1 MSRFA
6 LATLAGIAGGF
17 ALWFVVGFAAGS
29 VLSRLHGNR
38 EGAAGMAGFFIIG
51 PAGGVLGFAL
61 TFWLAHRLLGRGAA
75 PVSASTVVVQIVLAL
90 AVTVAV
96 GWGLIQAVVAVRKPD
111 PWSDLAKGEAGAVEF
126 DIHVPASALG
136 GKPVSEA
143 VSLAFKTSDDDGDH
157 VVPVTWREA
166 RAGGGVRLTGSV
178 PLDHR
183 PRGQY
188 FVVTH
193 GDESIEVW
201 AKLPTDMHKKG
212 SWDDTLYLGRDPAL
226 AMADRISITSRYV
239 PVRP

>member
-1 MSRFA
+1 MRFA
-6 LATLAGIAGGF
+6 LATLAGIAGGI
-17 ALWFVVGFAAGS
+17 ALWFVVGFAAGG
-29 VLSRLHGNR
+29 VLSALHGNR
-38 EGAAGMAGFFIIG
+38 EGAAGMAGFFVIG
-51 PAGGVLGFAL
+51 PVGGVLGFAL
-61 TFWLAHRLLGRGAA
+61 SFWLVHRFLGRGAA
-75 PVSASTVVVQIVLAL
+75 PVSSSAVLVKVVLGL

-96 GWGLIQAVVAVRKPD
+96 GWGLIQAVVAVRRPD
-111 PWSDLAKGEAGAVEF
+111 AWSDLAKGEAGAVEF

-136 GKPVSEA
+136 GKPAAEV

-157 VVPVTWREA
+157 VVPVTFREA
-166 RAGGGVRLTGSV
+166 RSGGGMRLTGSV

-183 PRGQY
+183 PRAQY

-201 AKLPTDMHKKG
+201 AKLPNDMHKKG

-239 PVRP
+239 PVRR

>member
-1 MSRFA
+1 MRFA
-6 LATLAGIAGGF
+6 LSLLAAIVGGF
-17 ALWFVVGFAAGS
+17 AAWLAVGFAAGG
-29 VLSRLHGNR
+29 VLSALHGNR
-38 EGAAGMAGFFIIG
+38 EGAAGMAGFFVIG
-51 PAGGVLGFAL
+51 PVGAVLGFAL
-61 TFWLAHRLLGRGAA
+61 TFWFAHRFLGRGAA
-75 PVSASTVVVQIVLAL
+75 PVASSSVLLQAVLAL
-90 AVTVAV
+90 AVTLAV

-136 GKPVSEA
+136 GKPAAEA

-157 VVPVTWREA
+157 VAPVTFREA

-183 PRGQY
+183 PRAQY

-193 GDESIEVW
+193 GDESVEVW

-212 SWDDTLYLGRDPAL
+212 SWDDTLYIGRDPAL

-239 PVRP
+239 PVKR